1 MTENITIYILLNFIV
16 IFIAVCRCENF
27 AKMTRQEE
35 EELCLIDS
43 GVNSLAEICVHRNIC
58 SIDLHCNRIV
68 RIENLLQAE
77 NVVYLDL
84 SSNLIRKIEGLSAL
98 INLKTLNLSANQIQY
113 VEGLRTLISLVHID
127 LSYNE
132 IGNVEGFLE
141 LCGNMYKLAHIRLQG
156 NLLDSVQHLTH
167 CLSKCVNVRSLI
179 LSDGENTNPLCSRT
193 DYEKL
198 IFASIP
204 QLLNLNNRN
213 RKGQIVANN
222 EIPNIP
228 AVERYLDVLSSSDI
242 SHVSSVQM
250 RTPKIDAA
258 LHAHQQRQISKST
271 RATSTTGT
279 SDVETNHP
287 DSSETSRNVSAVE
300 NMKDSTYE
308 KRLAILEQQFA
319 HLQESK
325 TPNVAS
331 SSGTDKA
338 MERLTAKRDVDD
350 TDESDSDVTV
360 KPVKRKSTASKGK
373 FGSGIQLHK
382 EKSRMNTGAQTS
394 GKMSRTLISSSSQN
408 LHNDAAV
415 GQKRHDE
422 LELMCVELMKD
433 LEAER
438 VEHWKAQQ
446 AVRKLAD
453 HISRQETE
461 LEECHDRELA
471 AEESK
476 NILKRNIAS
485 EQKERLK
492 LEAELEIM
500 QERLHE
506 EGQKLKNCEQSEL
519 SLRNTIKSQEEMIS
533 KADQEYM
540 RRKVELSKKAQ
551 EFQLKAAAMARE
563 VELVKIEAK
572 DRNSK
577 IHQLQEL
584 VADRE
589 QAYAHE
595 LTQRI
600 FVGSKEFR
608 EIVAKELNEIKNR
621 HVQEVRQLH
630 AAIESRKTE
639 YIRLEDEFREALIV
653 EEERFKELQTAYEKV
668 TLEYERVKKRLFVME
683 ETIRK
688 LNELIKEQNGKL
700 VESSKLKHK
709 FQELESKLAEK
720 EMRKSA
726 IESIKQENVELQS
739 QIYGLKSVIEGLMSE
754 KKQTLSLAQ
763 EYGRLE
769 AKIEELEKE
778 QTSVKKQLVE
788 ERDLVKIKTKIID
801 DQNETVKKLKETAA
815 ECDGKFNKKQNDLM
829 QIQTELKRENEELT
843 IENQVLKD
851 DVNQLRQR
859 KDELKATRAELEMLL
874 QQTREA
880 REKEQ
885 KKYVDAIDG
894 LEQQLQTAVLERND
908 CRKKLAEEIKVATE
922 NQQAAEKRMREMD
935 DAFRKQLDL
944 KEESHQQKIESLL
957 REKEAEME
965 SRVEQKLLDLENEM
979 REILREKEEV
989 EYKYDNIRK
998 CLQKISHGQV
1008 F

>member
-1 MTENITIYILLNFIV
+1 
-16 IFIAVCRCENF
+16 
-27 AKMTRQEE
+27 MTRQEE

-43 GVNSLAEICVHRNIC
+43 GVNSLAEISVHRNVC

-98 INLKTLNLSANQIQY
+98 INLKTLNLSANQIQN

-156 NLLDSVQHLTH
+156 NLLDSVQHLMY

-213 RKGQIVANN
+213 RRGQIVANN

-250 RTPKIDAA
+250 RTPKIDAV
-258 LHAHQQRQISKST
+258 LHAHQQRQVSKFT
-271 RATSTTGT
+271 GATSTTGT

-287 DSSETSRNVSAVE
+287 NSSETSRNASAVE

-325 TPNVAS
+325 TPNFVS
-331 SSGTDKA
+331 SSTDKV

-350 TDESDSDVTV
+350 TDESDSDITR

-373 FGSGIQLHK
+373 IGSGIQLHK
-382 EKSRMNTGAQTS
+382 GKSGVSTGSQTS
-394 GKMSRTLISSSSQN
+394 GKMSRTFVANSPQN

-415 GQKRHDE
+415 DQKRRDE

-453 HISRQETE
+453 HISRQEIE
-461 LEECHDRELA
+461 LKEYHDRELA

-476 NILKRNIAS
+476 NLLKRTIAS

-492 LEAELEIM
+492 LEAEMELM
-500 QERLHE
+500 QEQLHE
-506 EGQKLKNCEQSEL
+506 EGQKLKNSEQSEL
-519 SLRNTIKSQEEMIS
+519 ALRNTIKSQEEMIS

-600 FVGSKEFR
+600 YVGSKEFK
-608 EIVAKELNEIKNR
+608 EIVAKELNEIKNK
-621 HVQEVRQLH
+621 HVQEVRQH
-630 AAIESRKTE
+630 QATIESRKTE

-653 EEERFKELQTAYEKV
+653 EEERFKELQAAYEKV

-683 ETIRK
+683 ETIKK

-720 EMRKSA
+720 EMRKA
-726 IESIKQENVELQS
+726 AVESIKQENIELQS
-739 QIYGLKSVIEGLMSE
+739 QVYGLKSVIEGLMSE

-763 EYGRLE
+763 EHGRLE

-778 QTSVKKQLVE
+778 QTAVKKQLVE
-788 ERDLVKIKTKIID
+788 ERDLVKIKSKIID
-801 DQNETVKKLKETAA
+801 DQNETVKKLKETVA
-815 ECDGKFNKKQNDLM
+815 ECDGKSNKKQNDLI
-829 QIQTELKRENEELT
+829 QVQTELKRENEELMM
-843 IENQVLKD
+843 ENQVLKD

-859 KDELKATRAELEMLL
+859 KDELKATKTELEMLL
-874 QQTREA
+874 QHARDA

-885 KKYVDAIDG
+885 KKYVDAIDS
-894 LEQQLQTAVLERND
+894 LEQQLQAAVLERND
-908 CRKKLAEEIKVATE
+908 CRKKFAEEKKMTTE
-922 NQQAAEKRMREMD
+922 NQEAADKRMREMD

-965 SRVEQKLLDLENEM
+965 SRTEQKLLELENEM
-979 REILREKEEV
+979 REILQEKEEL

-998 CLQKISHGQV
+998 CLQKISHGQ
-1008 F
+1008 FF